1 MLPSCLLKIG
11 RDKSLL
17 TTRHCDLRTAQ
28 NDRASQRQNQ
38 GTKKVVTVTVAK
50 TLPFLVCLLCG
61 AFEPARDSSR
71 SLIEQSCRFEC
82 FVNPRRIPHHEPP
95 MVRRLRVLIRVLVGW
110 TLLKL
115 RLDWVVVCPCR
126 TKIPPDHIRYLRL
139 CTTNTAS
146 SERPD
151 QFFGCL
157 LYPLHLLS
165 NMVFTRATIIV
176 VCNSSSKKRDLDL
189 VKDLG
194 NPGRVCT
201 FGRIMVFNNLSNSA
215 RPISARGGI

>member
-1 MLPSCLLKIG
+1 MICEPPKATERPSVRTKEPRKWSL
-11 RDKSLL
+11 SLL
-17 TTRHCDLRTAQ
+17 PKPCLFWSVCCAEPS
-28 NDRASQRQNQ
+28 SQREN
-38 GTKKVVTVTVAK
+38 
-50 TLPFLVCLLCG
+50 
-61 AFEPARDSSR
+61 SSR